1 MNPLGVGNVTL
12 STAAPCIRSHYAV
25 LANSEADK
33 LHIFDC
39 TEMHDGPWVEDAM
52 DNSAKPPP
60 AARRQS
66 NVLQYKELLKTKEA
80 NEGTHLIPI
89 VMETSSLK

>member
-1 MNPLGVGNVTL
+1 
-12 STAAPCIRSHYAV
+12 
-25 LANSEADK
+25 

-39 TEMHDGPWVEDAM
+39 TEMNCGPWVEHAM

-80 NEGTHLIPI
+80 NEGTELDTN
-89 VMETSSLK
+89 VRSYGLFSSHVTCG